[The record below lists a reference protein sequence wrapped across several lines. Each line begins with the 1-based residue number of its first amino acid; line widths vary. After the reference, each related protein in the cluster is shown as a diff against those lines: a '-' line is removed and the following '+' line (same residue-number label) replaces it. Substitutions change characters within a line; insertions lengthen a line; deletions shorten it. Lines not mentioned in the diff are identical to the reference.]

1 MIIIILGFSLF
12 AAAITANKFLLI
24 FLSPAFFV
32 AMRMICAGLLLF
44 LIAVWRS
51 KRLRFGYVKKDILTI
66 LLIALCTTFIPSF
79 LKAYGLQY
87 MVSSKSALIGALDP
101 FVTAVYAY
109 FLWSE
114 KLTITKMIG
123 MVVGFSGIVILLV
136 TTSPLEEI
144 AGSWGIISLPEL
156 TAFISM
162 VVSRYGWIMA
172 RKLLRKNRYKPG
184 ELNAML
190 MMIGGTYSLILAF
203 FLTIPFTFVTP
214 LPSKFYWMFTF
225 SVIVGNMIGYTIYT
239 NFLKKYNLTLISLC
253 GLSVPLFVH
262 LYGPIILGEKLSLTF
277 FISLVIV
284 FTGMLIFQWDHIKNG
299 KKLSLVS
306 TK

>member
-12 AAAITANKFLLI
+12 AAAITTNKLLLT

-32 AMRMICAGLLLF
+32 AMRHISAGLLLF
-44 LIAVWRS
+44 LIVVWRS
-51 KRLRFGYVKKDILTI
+51 KRLRFGYLKKDILIILTI
-66 LLIALCTTFIPSF
+66 AFCTTFIPSF
-79 LKAYGLQY
+79 LKAYSLQH

-109 FLWSE
+109 FLWAE
-114 KLTITKMIG
+114 KLTITKLIG
-123 MVVGFSGIVILLV
+123 MIVGFSGIVILLV

-156 TAFISM
+156 TAFLSM
-162 VVSRYGWIMA
+162 AVSRYGWIMA
-172 RKLLRKNRYKPG
+172 RNLLRSDRYKPG
-184 ELNAML
+184 ELNSML

-203 FLTIPFTFVTP
+203 SLTIPFTFVTP
-214 LPSKFYWMFTF
+214 LPSKFYWIFLF

-239 NFLKKYNLTLISLC
+239 SFLKKYNLTLISLC

-262 LYGPIILGEKLSLTF
+262 LYGPIVLGEKLSLTF
-277 FISLVIV
+277 FISLAIV
-284 FTGMLIFQWDHIKNG
+284 FTGMFIFQWDHIKNG
-299 KKLSLVS
+299 KKLTAIS
-306 TK
+306 K